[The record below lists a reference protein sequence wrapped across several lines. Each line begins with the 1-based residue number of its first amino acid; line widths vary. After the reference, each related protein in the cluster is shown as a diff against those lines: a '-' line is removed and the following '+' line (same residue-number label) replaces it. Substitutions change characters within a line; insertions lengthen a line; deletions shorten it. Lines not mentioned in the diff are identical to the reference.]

1 MSNFFPTSWNSETQ
15 TIDVSYNSED
25 FLENYGSIEK
35 GDLRNYAHK
44 ALPNI
49 FLQTN
54 YFVGI
59 LVESINGVTKD
70 VLLKLET
77 ITDNVQTVLNT
88 LKSKTTNMNYDVNE
102 DITNI
107 SDTVTIDSLTVKEN
121 VNCKNVATMKVLSNK
136 MVCNDMVVTDI
147 NSKRVV
153 CGYLKAGN
161 VSNVGCYMFLEN
173 GRNVPVVKSG
183 VLKTMAP
190 SLTGNEFKGELTLM
204 PGYRISFQDNQGQ
217 LLYVLNN
224 ESSDVLYSVSVELN
238 EIPYKMNIYYES
250 VLIS

>member
-1 MSNFFPTSWNSETQ
+1 MNYFPITWNSGKES
-15 TIDVSYNSED
+15 IDVSFNATD
-25 FLENYGSIEK
+25 FNVNYGTVLK
-35 GDLRNYAHK
+35 GDLVNYANK
-44 ALPNI
+44 YLPNV
-49 FLQTN
+49 FQNTN
-54 YFVGI
+54 YFTQIYVSGI
-59 LVESINGVTKD
+59 NNVSSN
-70 VLLKLET
+70 VLTLLET
-77 ITDNVQTVLNT
+77 VTDNVQTVLNT
-88 LKSKTTNMNYDVNE
+88 LKSKTTNINFDVTDE
-102 DITNI
+102 ITNI
-107 SDTVTIDSLTVKEN
+107 SNTVTIDSLTVKEN

-250 VLIS
+250 ILIT